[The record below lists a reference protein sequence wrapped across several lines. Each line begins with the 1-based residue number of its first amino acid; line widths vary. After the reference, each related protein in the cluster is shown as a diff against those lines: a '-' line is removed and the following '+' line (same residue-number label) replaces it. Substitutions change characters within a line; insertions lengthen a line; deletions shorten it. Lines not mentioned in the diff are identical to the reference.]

1 MAVTARKDLV
11 DVLKKIPL
19 FKDLSL
25 PDIRRILGICASRT
39 FEQEERICVGGL
51 PSNEMYILIGGELA
65 ILTVEGMRVAM
76 IVPVTTV
83 GEMGFITGQPRSATV
98 EAVKTSN
105 VLVIQKEDFDSLI
118 KSSSHIKTQIYQ
130 NIIGSLSDKLVKDN
144 IRIRDYTVEIKR
156 YDNRVEE
163 QNRKFDI
170 ALELLAEKGLER
182 SAAEALIDARL
193 KENAARIL
201 LVDGEADSRS
211 LLRNYLAAYQV
222 FEASNGKDA
231 LTLTFEQEP
240 DLILLD
246 ISLPGMEAPTL
257 LDHLRDLFPLLPVL
271 ALAGYAEA
279 QEVQQYNFDGF
290 IEKPVAPEQLIQLIE
305 EMLSAH

>member
-1 MAVTARKDLV
+1 MAVTARKNLV

-98 EAVKTSN
+98 EAVKNSN

-144 IRIRDYTVEIKR
+144 IRIRDYTIEIKR
-156 YDNRVEE
+156 YDNRFEE
-163 QNRKFDI
+163 QSRKFAM
-170 ALELLAEKGLER
+170 ALELLEEKGLER
-182 SAAEALIDARL
+182 STAEALIDARL
-193 KENAARIL
+193 RENAARIL
-201 LVDGEADSRS
+201 LVDGEADSRT
-211 LLRNYLAAYQV
+211 LLKSYLYAYQV
-222 FEASNGKDA
+222 LEASNGKDA

-240 DLILLD
+240 DLVILD
-246 ISLPGMEAPTL
+246 MGQPEMDGPTL

-271 ALAGYAEA
+271 ATSGYAEI
-279 QEVQQYNFDGF
+279 QELQQYNFDGL

-305 EMLSAH
+305 ATLNDH

>member
-1 MAVTARKDLV
+1 MAVTARKNLV

-98 EAVKTSN
+98 EAVKNSN

-118 KSSSHIKTQIYQ
+118 KSSSHVKTQIYQ

-144 IRIRDYTVEIKR
+144 IRIRDYTIEIKR
-156 YDNRVEE
+156 YDNRFEE
-163 QNRKFDI
+163 QSRKFAM
-170 ALELLAEKGLER
+170 ALELLEEKGLER
-182 SAAEALIDARL
+182 STAEALIDARL
-193 KENAARIL
+193 RENAARIL
-201 LVDGEADSRS
+201 LVDGEADSRT
-211 LLRNYLAAYQV
+211 LLKSYLYAYQV
-222 FEASNGKDA
+222 LEASNGKDA

-240 DLILLD
+240 DLVILD
-246 ISLPGMEAPTL
+246 MGQPEMDGPTL
-257 LDHLRDLFPLLPVL
+257 LDHLRDLFPLLRVL
-271 ALAGYAEA
+271 ATSGYAEI
-279 QEVQQYNFDGF
+279 QELQQYNFDGL

-305 EMLSAH
+305 ATLNDH

>member
-1 MAVTARKDLV
+1 MAVTPRKDLV

-19 FKDLSL
+19 FYNLSL
-25 PDIRRILGICASRT
+25 RDIRRMLGICASKT
-39 FEQEERICVGGL
+39 FDKEEIICAGGAR
-51 PSNEMYILIGGELA
+51 SDEMYILIGGELA

-83 GEMGFITGQPRSATV
+83 GEMGFITGHPRSATV
-98 EAVKTSN
+98 EAIEPSN
-105 VLVIQKEDFDSLI
+105 VLVIQKENFDSLI
-118 KSSSHIKTQIYQ
+118 NSSSHLKTQIYQ

-156 YDNRVEE
+156 YDNYIEE
-163 QNRKFDI
+163 QDRKFDI
-170 ALELLAEKGLER
+170 ALELLEEKGLER
-182 SAAEALIDARL
+182 SAAESLIDAKL

-201 LVDGEADSRS
+201 LVDGEADSRG
-211 LLRNYLAAYQV
+211 LLGNYLSAYQV
-222 FEASNGKDA
+222 IEASNGKDA

-240 DLILLD
+240 DLVLMD
-246 ISLPGMEAPTL
+246 IRLSGMDSPTL

-271 ALAGYAEA
+271 ALAGYADA

-290 IEKPVAPEQLIQLIE
+290 IEKPVAPEQLTELIE
-305 EMLSAH
+305 ETLSDH